1 MATYTTNEAQSY
13 ASVPGVGMGALQI
26 ATGTLELGTAISA
39 NDVLEF
45 LRVPAGA
52 NIVMGWLYGDDLDT
66 GTETLE
72 IDIGWAANG
81 VESADADGLLD
92 SGVISG
98 DAVTGIK
105 EETGIWRPLGGKL
118 LTDGP
123 QQFSAETVIQGD
135 VVAGPNSGGTGTL
148 TLVVV
153 YFVDDAFAATSV
165 S

>member
-13 ASVPGVGMGALQI
+13 AQVPGVGMGAAQV
-26 ATGTLELGTAISA
+26 AVATLELGTALSA

-45 LRVPAGA
+45 LRLPAGA
-52 NIVMGWLYGDDLDT
+52 VVYDGCLIGDDIDT

-81 VESADADGLLD
+81 SESADADGLLD

-98 DAVTGIK
+98 DAVTGYK
-105 EETGIWRPLGGKL
+105 PEVGIRLPLGGKL

-123 QQFSAETVIQGD
+123 QLFTAETVIQGD
-135 VVAGPNSGGTGTL
+135 VVAAAATGGTGTL
-148 TLVVV
+148 TLWVHF
-153 YFVDDAFAATSV
+153 FVDDQWAKTSV